1 MKIENTTP
9 TEAQI
14 ELASYLLTRE
24 VTFTEECEAEIK
36 AGKTV
41 WYGVASY
48 SLEDIMG
55 LTPYRSGYA
64 DIAEYEHQEDL
75 IEAKEERKNWYSD
88 QQDAWEQMEK
98 EEEEAQQEALRE
110 YVKSEYQPL
119 GVPVLV

>member
-24 VTFTEECEAEIK
+24 VTFTEECEADPKIQWF
-36 AGKTV
+36 A
-41 WYGVASY
+41 VASY
-48 SLEDIMG
+48 TLEDIMG

-75 IEAKEERKNWYSD
+75 IEAKEARKNSYYD
-88 QQDAWEQMEK
+88 YDDEQRAWFEK
-98 EEEEAQQEALRE
+98 EEEAHRNALKE
-110 YVKSEYQPL
+110 LVSSEYKPL
-119 GVPVLV
+119 GVGLPL

>member
-14 ELASYLLTRE
+14 ELAGYLLTRE
-24 VTFTEECEAEIK
+24 TIFIEECEADIK

-41 WYGVASY
+41 WYGVAST

-55 LTPYRSGYA
+55 LTPYRSGYK
-64 DIAEYEHQEDL
+64 DIAEYEYQEDL
-75 IEAKEERKNWYSD
+75 IEAKEARKNWYCD
-88 QQDAWEQMEK
+88 QQDAWEEEQKK
-98 EEEEAQQEALRE
+98 EEEAHQKALRE
-110 YVKSEYQPL
+110 YVKTEYQPL